1 VLVSA
6 PYALHLASSPSGA
19 DPEGRETPVPFTLA
33 TVAVAVVASLLR
45 GGRFRHLADR
55 PLVASWLLFAG
66 VAVQVAV
73 NLAAGRGLLPD
84 AGLAGWTLLLLS
96 QLLVVAFLLANRRLP
111 GVWLVATGLLLNAAV
126 IAANRAMPVD
136 PAAIAALGL
145 EGVEVPPGKH
155 TLLTDTTRLPW
166 LADIIPVPW
175 LRSILSVGDLV
186 IAVGL
191 VPLTH
196 GLLRPPRGLAL
207 QAPQAVMLGALR
219 PPPDRADR
227 GGLEPVAG
235 LPRRRRTDRPRPS
248 VRRSPQPGRAGRSR
262 GSRRR

>member
-19 DPEGRETPVPFTLA
+19 DPEGREAPVPFTLA
-33 TVAVAVVASLLR
+33 AVAVAVAASLLR
-45 GGRFRHLADR
+45 GGRFRYLAER
-55 PLVASWLLFAG
+55 PLVASWLLFTG
-66 VAVQVAV
+66 VAIQVAV
-73 NLAAGRGLLPD
+73 DLAAARDLLPD

-111 GVWLVATGLLLNAAV
+111 GVWLVATGLLLNALV

-155 TLLTDTTRLPW
+155 TLLTEATRLPW

-175 LRSILSVGDLV
+175 LRSILSIGDLV
-186 IAVGL
+186 IAAGL

-196 GLLRPPRGLAL
+196 GLLRPPTGPELRMPQGVVLRPLRAPAARTDRRGLQPVGGLPGSRAAERRRL
-207 QAPQAVMLGALR
+207 PVR
-219 PPPDRADR
+219 RSSRPDRADR
-227 GGLEPVAG
+227 
-235 LPRRRRTDRPRPS
+235 
-248 VRRSPQPGRAGRSR
+248 SR
-262 GSRRR
+262 GSAPR